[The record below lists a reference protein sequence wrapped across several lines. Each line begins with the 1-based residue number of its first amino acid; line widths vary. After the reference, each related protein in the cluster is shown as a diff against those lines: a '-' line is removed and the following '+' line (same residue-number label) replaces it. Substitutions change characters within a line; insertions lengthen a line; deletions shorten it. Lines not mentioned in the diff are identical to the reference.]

1 MSVKMILTV
10 VGCLI
15 VIISLRKIITLFL

>member
-15 VIISLRKIITLFL
+15 TALSIRKLYIFFF